1 MKAPHGPRRPARVWH
16 TLLDVGYAGASVLA
30 LPYALVRLAFD
41 RKARARAV
49 PFVRDLPAR
58 FARRTPRGGEAP
70 CLVVQAVSVGEV
82 KAVAH
87 LLARLGEALPGVDIV
102 LAVTTV
108 TGRRVARELY
118 PTLRVERTPADVS
131 WSVGRFLDALRP
143 DLVLLVESELW
154 PGFLM
159 ALRRRSIPVV
169 LVNGRMSERS
179 ARRLGRVRW
188 FARRLLGALDGAF
201 VQLPAYGGRFAAL
214 GMDPERIAVTG
225 NIKLD
230 NMAAEPDRER
240 ARHLAHLL
248 GVEEPDVPV
257 VVAGSTHPGEER
269 ALVRAV
275 RRLAGEGRRMRLV
288 LAPRHP
294 ERRESVAADVRREGG
309 VPVLRSGIEAPRGPA
324 APDDVF
330 VLDSVGELEALYG
343 AADFAFVGGTLVPHG
358 GQNMMEP
365 ASLGLPVVV
374 GPHLGNFRSEV
385 ALLQAAGAVRVVD
398 DEDGLASVL
407 RAWCDDR
414 AAARAQG
421 SRAQAVVR
429 ASQGAGQRT
438 VEGLEPWL
446 ARLRAPAVSAPA
458 G

>member
-1 MKAPHGPRRPARVWH
+1 MKAPHGPRRPARFWH
-16 TLLDVGYAGASVLA
+16 TLLDVGYAGATVLA
-30 LPYALVRLAFD
+30 LPYALVRIAFD
-41 RKARARAV
+41 RKARARAG

-58 FARRTPRGGEAP
+58 FARRTPRAGQAP
-70 CLVVQAVSVGEV
+70 CIVVQAVSVGEV
-82 KAVAH
+82 KAVGR
-87 LLARLGEALPGVDIV
+87 LLGRLGEVLPDVDIV
-102 LAVTTV
+102 LSVTTV
-108 TGRRVARELY
+108 TGQRVARELY
-118 PTLRVERTPADVS
+118 PSLRVERTPTDLS
-131 WSVGRFLDALRP
+131 WSVARFLDALRP

-159 ALRRRSIPVV
+159 ALRRRGIPVV

-201 VQLPAYGGRFAAL
+201 VQLPAYGERLAAL
-214 GMDPERIAVTG
+214 GVDPERIVVTG

-230 NMAAEPDRER
+230 NMAPDPDRER
-240 ARHLAHLL
+240 ARQLARLF
-248 GVEEPDVPV
+248 GIEDADVPL

-269 ALVRAV
+269 LLVRV
-275 RRLAGEGRRMRLV
+275 TRRLAGEGRRLRLV

-309 VPVLRSGIEAPRGPA
+309 VPVLRSRIEAPRGPA

-385 ALLQAAGAVRVVD
+385 ALLRAADALAVVAD
-398 DEDGLASVL
+398 ADALASVL
-407 RAWCDDR
+407 RVWCDDR

-421 SRAQAVVR
+421 ARARDVLLSSEG
-429 ASQGAGQRT
+429 ASQRT
-438 VEGLEPWL
+438 LDGLGPWL
-446 ARLRAPAVSAPA
+446 ARLRAP
-458 G
+458 